1 MRPCIIV
8 FFILSNKSYAFVDF
22 YFKLIWINKFIKHN
36 QVNYHIMVLNILIYI
51 YLLIFLIFFFK
62 KKIYEPKIGLLGCL
76 LSLSLPPELDLF
88 FCLFFL
94 SYSKNIS
101 FIENG

>member
-76 LSLSLPPELDLF
+76 LSLSPSWTWP
-88 FCLFFL
+88 FFL
-94 SYSKNIS
+94 
-101 FIENG
+101 FIFFYHILKTLVS